1 MNSEF
6 RNKKFG
12 FKRFLNTFKY
22 SYQGLKYAYTNE
34 QSMFIH
40 AISSLVAILLAI
52 VFKVGIVEWSITV
65 LFIGLSAAL
74 ELLNTAIEAVCDMV
88 TKEYNELAKIAKDT
102 ASASVF
108 VIAFVAFAVSLI
120 VYIPKILALF

>member
-22 SYQGLKYAYTNE
+22 SYQGLKYAYPNE

-40 AISSLVAILLAI
+40 AIVSLFAIILGI
-52 VFKVGIVEWSITV
+52 VFKISSFEWIITV
-65 LFIGLSAAL
+65 LLIGISASL

-88 TKEYNELAKIAKDT
+88 TMEYNELAKIAKDT
-102 ASASVF
+102 SSAALLIIS
-108 VIAFVAFAVSLI
+108 IAAFIMGLI
-120 VYIPKILALF
+120 VYVPKFMVLF